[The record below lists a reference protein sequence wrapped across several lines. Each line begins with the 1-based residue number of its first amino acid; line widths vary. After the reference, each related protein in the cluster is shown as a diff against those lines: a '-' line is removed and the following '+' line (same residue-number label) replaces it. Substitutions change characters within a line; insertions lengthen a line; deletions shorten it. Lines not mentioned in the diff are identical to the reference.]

1 MPFVPPSVPP
11 ALPVPQPDPPAKSER
26 RTKTDWGLF
35 GVGAASDAAFCGAGF
50 YALVQDAGANLHAAG
65 AFLAMRG
72 VFNCLEMARPLV
84 CHRAIAHPNATW
96 RGACF
101 GGVALLGGLTAANI
115 ALPLNQS
122 MRDLI
127 AEPESTAVE
136 VRNAEAAVAGFDGE
150 ETKLKA
156 AVDAARA
163 QYDKAQDA
171 AKAAFANT
179 RNLPRDH
186 CWKHRCKADN
196 VTETAGKAVD
206 GANAAAA
213 AALAALTNAET
224 KLRDHSRE
232 NVIAA
237 WQAAKGKHAK
247 AAREN
252 WVYGAAATIMQ
263 ADAAEIPARDVSR
276 ALAIITGALSLLGGF
291 AGSFMCLASVERLP
305 PPASGDGEKTFEAPD
320 TVLVDLDARINR
332 AVDALEAR
340 QTKPE
345 TPASPSPA
353 TGTDERPA
361 PPSPA
366 ASEAATNAADAK
378 PKKAPAANGGAARRR
393 GRPRK
398 NPTPDGSLK
407 PNGDAS
413 RAPPPSSQ
421 T

>member
-1 MPFVPPSVPP
+1 MSDFAPASFPQ
-11 ALPVPQPDPPAKSER
+11 ALPSPPHPAKSER

-35 GVGAASDAAFCGAGF
+35 GVGAVSDAAFCGAGF

-101 GGVALLGGLTAANI
+101 GGVALLGGLTAVNI

-122 MRDLI
+122 MRDLT
-127 AEPESTAVE
+127 AEPESTAIE
-136 VRNAEAAVAGFDGE
+136 VRNAEASLAGFDGE
-150 ETKLKA
+150 EAKLKA

-237 WQAAKGKHAK
+237 LQAARGKHAK

-252 WVYGAAATIMQ
+252 WVYGGAATIMQ
-263 ADAAEIPARDVSR
+263 ADAAEIPGRDVSR

-291 AGSFMCLASVERLP
+291 AGAFMCLASVERLP
-305 PPASGDGEKTFEAPD
+305 ASKVEAPAAEKTFQAPD
-320 TVLVDLDARINR
+320 TLLVDLNARINR

-340 QTKPE
+340 QSKRE
-345 TPASPSPA
+345 TRASPSPA

-361 PPSPA
+361 PVPA
-366 ASEAATNAADAK
+366 KAANTK
-378 PKKAPAANGGAARRR
+378 PDEKPAANGGAAQPTGRPR
-393 GRPRK
+393 GRPRTRHLTAAK
-398 NPTPDGSLK
+398 TT
-407 PNGDAS
+407 NGDARS
-413 RAPPPSSQ
+413 APPSSSSE
-421 T
+421 